1 MISPEDLG
9 MKRIQQ
15 SDIFGGNS
23 VSEAATIFKTILDG
37 NGTDSQNNVVLTN
50 AAFALQIVDEN
61 KTFETAFEEAKNSLL
76 GLKAKKIVEKLVSI
90 Q

>member
-15 SDIFGGNS
+15 SAIFGGNS

-76 GLKAKKIVEKLVSI
+76 GLKAKKCLEII
-90 Q
+90 TN